1 MQIMKKKLLMVF
13 AALLMTVS
21 ASAQFEE
28 GKMYCGASLTGLYLV
43 IVTGKQIGRAHV

>member
-28 GKMYCGASLTGLYLV
+28 GKMYCGASLTGLNLSYNGADELNL
-43 IVTGKQIGRAHV
+43 G